1 MKNKLINLNDH
12 LFAQIERLTDEDLT
26 GDKLTEEI
34 NRAKSVSGI
43 ASQIIGNARLA
54 LDAQTA
60 INEGLI
66 QSPPEMLGIVH
77 EKRATDVFKK
87 TIKIPAK

>member
-12 LFAQIERLTDEDLT
+12 LFAQLERLSDENLT

-34 NRAKSVSGI
+34 NRAKSVSGV

-54 LDAQTA
+54 LDAQIA

-66 QSPPEMLGIVH
+66 QSPPQMLGIEH
-77 EKRATDVFKK
+77 EKRAKDVFKK
-87 TIKIPAK
+87 TA